1 MEKALSKNHLIILD
15 TFFKYLPSRFFIIL
29 NSLII
34 IPFLAHVISAR
45 EMGIFQLCIGILNLV
60 CTCSTDWIAKS
71 ALRFWHKYKR
81 KKMTDK
87 FLSNVVFLTF
97 LSYILIFVLYFCL
110 SGFIIQ
116 KFSIDRISLLLTL
129 FLVIPCGI
137 RQFLYQMLRI
147 LNKPFMYTFS
157 IIFYQLSLL
166 VLFLFFS
173 NLYSDIY
180 ALLIAMTVSIFVI
193 DVYIIKQIGLEERL
207 NIKPDILI
215 LKESLKYSL
224 PLIGTNVSI
233 WAVLNINKF
242 IFQYNNMFFE
252 TAVTGICWFFTTNIL
267 APIFSTLLF
276 SVFPTII
283 KQFEKKRLIN
293 EFVTSTLQLYFVIFI
308 PFVGIFCFFS
318 KEIAKF
324 ILSEK
329 YFAGHILLPF
339 FAVSIF
345 AHEFLKLMNIKY
357 HLRNKTY
364 IEMGLSIFVGIVAV
378 LLNIFLL
385 PKFNL
390 AAAGFIMIFCVFLL
404 IVLNSLINFKSLDYI
419 ESSKILK
426 TGILATILMPVCFL
440 ISNFIFE
447 KLIHEPLFII
457 AKVIISCTLY
467 YILMWQFKSKI
478 LDQS

>member
-1 MEKALSKNHLIILD
+1 MEKAVSKNYLIILD
-15 TFFKYLPSRFFIIL
+15 IFFKYLPSRFFIIL

-45 EMGIFQLCIGILNLV
+45 EMGVFQLCIGLLNLL

-81 KKMTDK
+81 KKMTGK
-87 FLSNVVFLTF
+87 FLSNIVFLTF
-97 LSYILIFVLYFCL
+97 LSYILIFILYFCF
-110 SGFIIQ
+110 SDFIMQ
-116 KFSIDRISLLLTL
+116 KFSVDKISLILTL

-180 ALLIAMTVSIFVI
+180 ALLIAMTTSIFII
-193 DVYIIKQIGLEERL
+193 DAYIIKQIGLEEKINL
-207 NIKPDILI
+207 KPDALI
-215 LKESLKYSL
+215 LKESLKYAL

-233 WAVLNINKF
+233 WAILNINKF
-242 IFQYNNMFFE
+242 VFQYNHMFFE
-252 TAVTGICWFFTTNIL
+252 TAAAGIYWFFTTNIL
-267 APIFSTLLF
+267 APVFSTLLF

-293 EFVTSTLQLYFVIFI
+293 EFVTSTLQLYFVMFI
-308 PFVGIFCFFS
+308 PVAGIFCFFS
-318 KEIAKF
+318 KEIAGF
-324 ILSEK
+324 MFSEK
-329 YFAGHILLPF
+329 YFAGHLLLPF

-364 IEMGLSIFVGIVAV
+364 IETGLSIFAGAAAV
-378 LLNIFLL
+378 LLNILL
-385 PKFNL
+385 IPKFNL
-390 AAAGFIMIFCVFLL
+390 AAAGFVMVFCIFLL
-404 IVLNSLINFKSLDYI
+404 TALNSLINFKSLDYI
-419 ESSKILK
+419 TSFKIFK
-426 TGILATILMPVCFL
+426 TGVSAIILMSACFVIPSYVFAQL
-440 ISNFIFE
+440 A
-447 KLIHEPLFII
+447 HEPSFAIVK
-457 AKVIISCTLY
+457 AIISCTLY
-467 YILMWQFKSKI
+467 YTVMWRFRDKI
-478 LDQS
+478 LL

>member
-1 MEKALSKNHLIILD
+1 MEKALSKNYLIILD

-45 EMGIFQLCIGILNLV
+45 EMGILQLCIGILNLV

-81 KKMTDK
+81 KKMTGE

-97 LSYILIFVLYFCL
+97 VSYILIFVFYFCF
-110 SGFIIQ
+110 SGIILQ
-116 KFSIDRISLLLTL
+116 KFSIDKISLLLTL

-173 NLYSDIY
+173 NLYSNIY
-180 ALLIAMTVSIFVI
+180 ALLIAMTTSIFVI
-193 DVYIIKQIGLEERL
+193 DAYIIKQIGFEERL

-233 WAVLNINKF
+233 WAILNINKF
-242 IFQYNNMFFE
+242 VFQYNHMFFE
-252 TAVTGICWFFTTNIL
+252 TAVAGICWFFTTNIL

-308 PFVGIFCFFS
+308 PIVGIFCFFS
-318 KEIAKF
+318 KEIAGF
-324 ILSEK
+324 MLSEK

-364 IEMGLSIFVGIVAV
+364 IEMGLSLFVGTIAV
-378 LLNIFLL
+378 VLNIFLL

-390 AAAGFIMIFCVFLL
+390 LAAGFVMISCIFLL
-404 IVLNSLINFKSLDYI
+404 LILNSLINFKSFYYI
-419 ESSKILK
+419 NPLKILK
-426 TGILATILMPVCFL
+426 TGILSILFAIICFCSIDFVFL
-440 ISNFIFE
+440 QLNYEYYFVITKI
-447 KLIHEPLFII
+447 
-457 AKVIISCTLY
+457 IISCALY
-467 YILMWQFKSKI
+467 YTLTWQFKTKI
-478 LDQS
+478 LGQN